1 LPKVDCDRREKL
13 AASAPFEMDNLVTSN
28 IRQRPIRTLVS
39 VAGIALG
46 VALVMLFTGLARG
59 MSNDLQRRATN
70 VRAELIFMRPGAV
83 QLTTTAAN
91 LDTRYVDRLKAID
104 GVEEALPVIRY
115 ISQGS
120 RGIGLEQV
128 EGVEWDAYARVNG
141 LQILEGRGPQAAD
154 EIVID
159 EKKARNN
166 SLRLGDTLKPLGTR
180 AYRIVGIYSPESGA
194 RVKMSL
200 AAMQEALEAPG
211 KATFLFVKLRN
222 PDQVEAM
229 AKRINQE
236 LPGNTIQ
243 PTRDVFTS
251 FEKSIPYLGVFLR
264 VLVGLAA
271 VVSALVV
278 MLAMYTTIT
287 ERTREIGI
295 LKAMG
300 ASRGYIVGIIE
311 KEAILI
317 SVIGLIAGFAVSLV
331 AGYFISRAYG
341 LVFEY
346 SWTWAAVAAAIGL
359 IGGVLGA
366 LYPAWRASNLDPVNA
381 LAYE

>member
-1 LPKVDCDRREKL
+1 
-13 AASAPFEMDNLVTSN
+13 MDNLVTSN

-39 VAGIALG
+39 VAGVALG
-46 VALVMLFTGLARG
+46 VSLVMLFTGLARG
-59 MSNDLQRRATN
+59 MANDLQRRATN
-70 VRAELIFMRPGAV
+70 VRAELIFMRPGAI
-83 QLTTTAAN
+83 QLTSTTAN
-91 LDTRYVDRLKAID
+91 LDTRYVDRLKQIE
-104 GVEEALPVIRY
+104 GVEEALPMIRY
-115 ISQGS
+115 FFQGNN
-120 RGIGLEQV
+120 GIGLEQIDGVDWNTYASMNGISMV
-128 EGVEWDAYARVNG
+128 EGH
-141 LQILEGRGPQAAD
+141 GPQNVN
-154 EIVID
+154 EIVVD
-159 EKKARNN
+159 QVKAQN
-166 SLRLGDTLKPLGTR
+166 SNLHVGDPFKPFP
-180 AYRIVGIYSPESGA
+180 AQEYHISGIYMPESGP

-200 AAMQEALEAPG
+200 EAMQKALEVEN
-211 KATFLFVKLRN
+211 KCTFIFIKLRN
-222 PDQVEAM
+222 PDQLKEVAQ
-229 AKRINQE
+229 RINRE

-243 PTRDVFTS
+243 PTREVFTS
-251 FEKSIPYLGVFLR
+251 FEKTIPFLSTFLR

-317 SVIGLIAGFAVSLV
+317 SLIGLLAGFAVSLV
-331 AGYFISRAYG
+331 AGYLIHRAYG

-346 SWTWAAVAAAIGL
+346 SWEWALVAGAIGL
-359 IGGVLGA
+359 IGGILGA